1 MQRLPM
7 RRPARHGLRTVE
19 GALITMANGD
29 GVVIEAPR
37 HLIFKSSILPTH
49 SPADAMTRFR
59 FLMTFG
65 SAALLG
71 AVGMPGAG
79 LAQPLYMITTTC
91 SLKGAA
97 PVPCTVEAVDMGEAT
112 EYRHRIGA
120 TKVTYRVFDDP
131 YVRVD
136 GMDPATGSWI
146 PARNASIRFSR
157 NELCFNDRAFCVV
170 NPNYL
175 NSVRQEAGPTYAGR
189 DLVGLSFG
197 TNGRVDIACFD
208 DGCRRLRE
216 AIEQ

>member
-1 MQRLPM
+1 M
-7 RRPARHGLRTVE
+7 TVG
-19 GALITMANGD
+19 GALTMAIGD
-29 GVVIEAPR
+29 GGVIGTPR
-37 HLIFKSSILPTH
+37 HPSLKSSALPTH
-49 SPADAMTRFR
+49 SPAHSMTRFR
-59 FLMTFG
+59 FLIPFG
-65 SAALLG
+65 SAALVG
-71 AVGMPGAG
+71 AVAMPGAVM
-79 LAQPLYMITTTC
+79 AQSLYTITTTC

-97 PVPCTVEAVDMGEAT
+97 PVPCTVEAVDVGEAT

-146 PARNASIRFSR
+146 PARNASIRFSS

-175 NSVRQEAGPTYAGR
+175 NSVRQEAGTNFTGR

-197 TNGRVDIACFD
+197 SKGRVDVACFD
-208 DGCRRLRE
+208 EGCRRLRE
-216 AIEQ
+216 AIGQ